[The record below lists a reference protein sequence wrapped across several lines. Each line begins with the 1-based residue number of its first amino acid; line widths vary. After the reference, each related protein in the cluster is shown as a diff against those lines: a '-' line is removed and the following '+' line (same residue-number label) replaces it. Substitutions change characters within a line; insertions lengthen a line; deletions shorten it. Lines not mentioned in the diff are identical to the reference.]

1 MLMRNAKIVQEMHPA
16 ISDIAGR
23 DYGPGH
29 MKFKWGISRNQDE
42 IIKAYEKIEKVRQ
55 PKPEYAEEWANYL
68 REREEVIQL
77 YASTDET
84 GKFLVDIV
92 KNEYILPQDRRLEY
106 RKAAQP
112 VLDKYAEVIKKHNA
126 TLREYTEVLDAETD
140 LRIHKIRVDF
150 IPDAVLAAEMTALMP
165 LWDDSE
171 EEESNVVDLPR
182 SPAKKKKK
190 AN

>member
-1 MLMRNAKIVQEMHPA
+1 
-16 ISDIAGR
+16 
-23 DYGPGH
+23 
-29 MKFKWGISRNQDE
+29 
-42 IIKAYEKIEKVRQ
+42 
-55 PKPEYAEEWANYL
+55 
-68 REREEVIQL
+68 
-77 YASTDET
+77 
-84 GKFLVDIV
+84 
-92 KNEYILPQDRRLEY
+92 
-106 RKAAQP
+106 
-112 VLDKYAEVIKKHNA
+112 
-126 TLREYTEVLDAETD
+126 LREYTEVLDAETD